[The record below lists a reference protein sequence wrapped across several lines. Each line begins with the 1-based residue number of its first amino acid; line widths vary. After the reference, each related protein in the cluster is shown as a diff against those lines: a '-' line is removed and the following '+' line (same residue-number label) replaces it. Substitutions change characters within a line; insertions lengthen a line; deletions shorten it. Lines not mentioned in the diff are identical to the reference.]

1 MIFLVYLAAL
11 IIAIYIAIQL
21 VVLVSFLQHKEQ
33 EKTLTDDELPF
44 ISILIAARNEE
55 RNILYCL
62 TSLCG
67 LNYPKDKYEILVGN
81 DGSEDHTEH
90 FVRDF
95 IKEKSSFALYN
106 ITEEV
111 GLAKGKANVLA
122 QLARKAKGEYL
133 LITDADTEVQP
144 DWPRTLVSQ
153 ADNHTAIV
161 SGVTVVRSGG
171 LIDDMQ
177 QTDWLYFMALLQGFA
192 YMGRS
197 TTAVGNNMLIS
208 KRAYD
213 ETGGY
218 ENIPFSVTEDY
229 KLFERVRELG
239 WKTKN
244 VALAECVNLS
254 RGLGDITKVVRQ
266 RKRWLSG
273 GRQLPRFWWFV
284 FVVFG
289 LFWPALVV
297 IAYHNATLALE
308 LLVIK
313 VVLQWFYI
321 IVFSLRLRLTA
332 VSFRIPEYE
341 VYSLFITLAS
351 AFAFFTRKPVNWKG
365 RKYPV

>member
-21 VVLVSFLQHKEQ
+21 VVLVSFLQHNEQ
-33 EKTLTDDELPF
+33 EKTLKDDELPF

-153 ADNHTAIV
+153 ADEKTGIV

-177 QTDWLYFMALLQGFA
+177 QTDWLSFMAHMQGFENLGKSA
-192 YMGRS
+192 
-197 TTAVGNNMLIS
+197 TAVGNNMLVS
-208 KRAYD
+208 RKAYD

-229 KLFERVRELG
+229 KLFQYIRELG

-244 VALAECVNLS
+244 VALSACVNYS
-254 RGLGDITKVVRQ
+254 RGLGTFNKVIRQ
-266 RKRWLSG
+266 RLRWLTG
-273 GRQLPRFWWFV
+273 ARELPAFWWFIFTV
-284 FVVFG
+284 YA
-289 LFWPALVV
+289 LFWPAVTVV
-297 IAYHNATLALE
+297 ALHNWVLALQ
-308 LLVIK
+308 LIGIK
-313 VVLQWFYI
+313 VVLQWLYLILFG
-321 IVFSLRLRLTA
+321 LRLKLTGI
-332 VSFRIPEYE
+332 SFRIPEYE
-341 VYSLFITLAS
+341 VYSILITAACTLA
-351 AFAFFTRKPVNWKG
+351 FLMRRPVNWKG
-365 RKYPV
+365 RKYS